1 MVFENW
7 FSEVTFLQENIFL
20 FNFMM
25 KFQNEA
31 FSWELYLEI
40 IETKQFSLLLLD
52 WFFFDFPNFKQL
64 PPSIAAQQEDAEL
77 LRNRALEMNHFL
89 TICQAHPFPISS
101 FKENRRRVLK

>member
-31 FSWELYLEI
+31 FS
-40 IETKQFSLLLLD
+40 
-52 WFFFDFPNFKQL
+52 
-64 PPSIAAQQEDAEL
+64 
-77 LRNRALEMNHFL
+77 
-89 TICQAHPFPISS
+89 
-101 FKENRRRVLK
+101 